1 MHTRTEAGNES
12 ATETSSASDSESD
25 DWSNTEDEDEDC
37 DARANDSSSAEL
49 VPCLSVTCSA
59 DTFASI
65 LKFCAGNEI
74 VGHFSSG
81 ALALPIIDTQF
92 VLGNLHVLMNTGV
105 LNSTP
110 SIAFDEC
117 LAV

>member
-1 MHTRTEAGNES
+1 MRTRTEAGNES

-37 DARANDSSSAEL
+37 DARANDSSSAGITEL

-81 ALALPIIDTQF
+81 ALTLPIIDTWF
-92 VLGNLHVLMNTGV
+92 VYEHWGAQ
-105 LNSTP
+105 LN
-110 SIAFDEC
+110 AFNC
-117 LAV
+117 IWRMFGGLPQ